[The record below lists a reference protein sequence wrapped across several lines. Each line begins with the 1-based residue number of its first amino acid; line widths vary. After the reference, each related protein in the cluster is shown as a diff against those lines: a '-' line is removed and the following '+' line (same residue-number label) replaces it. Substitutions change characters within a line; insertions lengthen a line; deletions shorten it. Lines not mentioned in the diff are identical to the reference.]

1 MSEAFHDLRRIFN
14 HSITVGMVAEH
25 LLSFD
30 TDREAQQV
38 NQILSD
44 HNFDF
49 AGVRR
54 LGRIVG
60 YVRRDAL
67 QEGTLENYLQEFP
80 QTSLLPEGE
89 GLAEAVRKLQ
99 NREPVFVHRSSVV
112 WGIFTGADMNRTAP
126 RLWVVGLV
134 GILEAAVASWI
145 RSNLCERNVLA
156 CLSPGRRKKVNEL
169 YNELR
174 QHNVELDRLS
184 CLQLADRLLVL
195 SKQENLLP
203 RLGFHSKSDFRG
215 FSNKVV
221 RLRDN
226 LYHPN
231 GLKED
236 SEVLDQKLAII
247 LQIERLIASLD
258 ELGGN
263 HAISPSSGLGVAP

>member
-54 LGRIVG
+54 LGMIVG

-112 WGIFTGADMNRTAP
+112 GESSRGRT
-126 RLWVVGLV
+126 
-134 GILEAAVASWI
+134 
-145 RSNLCERNVLA
+145 
-156 CLSPGRRKKVNEL
+156 
-169 YNELR
+169 
-174 QHNVELDRLS
+174 
-184 CLQLADRLLVL
+184 
-195 SKQENLLP
+195 
-203 RLGFHSKSDFRG
+203 
-215 FSNKVV
+215 
-221 RLRDN
+221 
-226 LYHPN
+226 
-231 GLKED
+231 
-236 SEVLDQKLAII
+236 
-247 LQIERLIASLD
+247 
-258 ELGGN
+258 
-263 HAISPSSGLGVAP
+263 